1 MDQKRSATTIGGK
14 RGEGYYR
21 RLLTEQE
28 ASGQS
33 LRAFAAE
40 RGLSQWTLY
49 GWRGKLGRS
58 RRRRPLEDGASKE
71 RGFIAVDVVDD
82 SRPGTRGTSGFEVM
96 LADGC
101 RVRVPRDI
109 AVERLVELVRALR
122 SC

>member
-1 MDQKRSATTIGGK
+1 MDQKRAETAIGVA
-14 RGEGYYR
+14 RGEAYYR

-28 ASGQS
+28 ASGRS

-40 RGLSQWTLY
+40 RGLSAWTLY

-58 RRRRPLEDGASKE
+58 KRRAPARSGPSRAA
-71 RGFIAVDVVDD
+71 GFVAVDVVDG
-82 SRPGTRGTSGFEVM
+82 SRPGAEGTSGFEVL

-109 AVERLVELVRALR
+109 AIEHLAELVRALR